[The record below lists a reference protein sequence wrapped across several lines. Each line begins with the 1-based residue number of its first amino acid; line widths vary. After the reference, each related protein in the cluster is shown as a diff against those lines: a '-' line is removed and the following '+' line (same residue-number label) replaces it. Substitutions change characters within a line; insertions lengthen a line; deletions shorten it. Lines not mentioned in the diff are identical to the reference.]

1 VEWLRARLV
10 AAGATLLGECEV
22 KGFRRSASDARRL
35 ATVETGQGEVRADE
49 FVICAGAWSP
59 AVLRSLGFRLSMQPG
74 KGYSLTLR
82 SPARSPRLCA
92 ILTEARVAMTP
103 IGSTVRFGGTMEL
116 RGMNREIDRRRIDGI
131 IDAATSYYPDFTR
144 AELEA
149 VEPWCGLRPCSPD
162 GLPFIGRVKEFANVS
177 VATGHGMLGLS
188 LAPVTGEI
196 IADLLSQQRP
206 RFDLELLSPCR

>member
-1 VEWLRARLV
+1 
-10 AAGATLLGECEV
+10 
-22 KGFRRSASDARRL
+22 
-35 ATVETGQGEVRADE
+35 
-49 FVICAGAWSP
+49 
-59 AVLRSLGFRLSMQPG
+59 
-74 KGYSLTLR
+74 
-82 SPARSPRLCA
+82 
-92 ILTEARVAMTP
+92 MTP
-103 IGSTVRFGGTMEL
+103 LGSSVLFGWTMEML
-116 RGMNREIDRRRIDGI
+116 VMNLEIDRRRIDGI